1 MRNNSKL
8 KYYFDACRPKHFI
21 KNILVFSAPFFS
33 FKYDLNIC
41 IYTIL
46 AAFIF
51 CFISSSIYIMND
63 IFDIEQDR
71 LHFRK
76 SKRPIAA
83 GFISVNEAIFLSLF
97 LLVFSF
103 VFSYL
108 LNPFLFLI
116 ILVYFLIQ
124 VLYCLVLKKEPIL
137 DIFCIS
143 SGFLLRAISGGIAN
157 NLNISPWFILSVT
170 LLALFI
176 AIEKRKAEL
185 RAYKETGILTRK
197 VLKRYSLSLL
207 SRFESVGTTGCFF
220 SYSLWASGPLLN
232 GAPTSWMLLSVPLVL
247 LGIFR
252 YQLISDEIFNNT
264 DQKFLAISTETPE
277 EIFLNDTGI
286 KTIVII
292 WILIVVV
299 VSIFAI

>member
-8 KYYFDACRPKHFI
+8 NYYFYACRPKHFI

-33 FKYDLNIC
+33 FKYDLNTW

-46 AAFIF
+46 AAFIV
-51 CFISSSIYIMND
+51 C
-63 IFDIEQDR
+63 
-71 LHFRK
+71 
-76 SKRPIAA
+76 
-83 GFISVNEAIFLSLF
+83 
-97 LLVFSF
+97 SF

-116 ILVYFLIQ
+116 ISVYFLIQ

-176 AIEKRKAEL
+176 AIEKMKAEL

-197 VLKRYSLSLL
+197 VLKRYS
-207 SRFESVGTTGCFF
+207 
-220 SYSLWASGPLLN
+220 
-232 GAPTSWMLLSVPLVL
+232 
-247 LGIFR
+247 
-252 YQLISDEIFNNT
+252 
-264 DQKFLAISTETPE
+264 K
-277 EIFLNDTGI
+277 
-286 KTIVII
+286 
-292 WILIVVV
+292 
-299 VSIFAI
+299 